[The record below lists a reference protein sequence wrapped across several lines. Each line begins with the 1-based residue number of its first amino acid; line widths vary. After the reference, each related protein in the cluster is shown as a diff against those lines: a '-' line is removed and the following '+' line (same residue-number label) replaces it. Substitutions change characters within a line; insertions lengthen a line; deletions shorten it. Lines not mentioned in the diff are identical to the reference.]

1 MTLVWAYNF
10 KQIQRLQ
17 DVFEEIVSLE
27 IVSIIANCLFSQ
39 KKLWWSWS
47 QYICDICI
55 GTLVINVFPNLSSA
69 IFFITSW
76 MFYPSYNVYVVLRMY
91 ELSEIEYSSWI
102 EKILGY
108 PKIYVVTSENW
119 CNIWRE

>member
-17 DVFEEIVSLE
+17 DVFEEIISLE

-39 KKLWWSWS
+39 KQIVMILIPIHIWHMYW
-47 QYICDICI
+47 YISYQCFSKPQLC
-55 GTLVINVFPNLSSA
+55 N
-69 IFFITSW
+69 FFITSW

>member
-39 KKLWWSWS
+39 KKLWWSLS
-47 QYICDICI
+47 QYIYDICI

-69 IFFITSW
+69 IFLSQIECFTHRIMCTL
-76 MFYPSYNVYVVLRMY
+76 YYVCM
-91 ELSEIEYSSWI
+91 
-102 EKILGY
+102 
-108 PKIYVVTSENW
+108 N
-119 CNIWRE
+119 